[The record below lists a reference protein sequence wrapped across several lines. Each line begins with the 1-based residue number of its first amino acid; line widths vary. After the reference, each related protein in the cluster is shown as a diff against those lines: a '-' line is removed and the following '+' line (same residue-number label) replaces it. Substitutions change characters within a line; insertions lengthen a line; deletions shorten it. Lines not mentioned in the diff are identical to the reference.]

1 MSRVRCGPIS
11 REWISAHVFEWPI
24 PQLGIV
30 ATGSISRFCEHRYR
44 LLRLDQAA
52 GLINLTT
59 VLALARQR
67 LAGTNPGAKILIV
80 PAASTAR
87 PLRPVIDPPKRHPAP
102 PFSTSYRFSQS
113 GLGAPEKRKFVLAI
127 TSQAERLKYGEF
139 IGELP

>member
-1 MSRVRCGPIS
+1 MSSSS
-11 REWISAHVFEWPI
+11 RYRNWVS
-24 PQLGIV
+24 LL
-30 ATGSISRFCEHRYR
+30 TGSISRFCEHRYR

-87 PLRPVIDPPKRHPAP
+87 PLRPVIDPPKDTQRP
-102 PFSTSYRFSQS
+102 RFFLKADWGRPKSANS
-113 GLGAPEKRKFVLAI
+113 CWPSHRKP
-127 TSQAERLKYGEF
+127 KD
-139 IGELP
+139 